1 MDTAIGCIDV
11 REHPGAARR
20 QAAVYG
26 VFAVALVLFLAIA
39 FTGAYGVRTS
49 TVRSSAGGYRLEVRH
64 GRTSRPALA
73 TPFDIT
79 VRRAGGFAG
88 PVFVAV
94 TADYLRMW
102 DENALVPAP
111 SSEVSDGEWVVWEFE
126 PPEGDELRIAYDAR
140 IEPAAQSG
148 RKGRVE
154 VRDESGDPIVGV
166 SFETEVLP

>member
-11 REHPGAARR
+11 REHPGVRRR

-26 VFAVALVLFLAIA
+26 VFAVALVVFLGIA
-39 FTGAYGVRTS
+39 FTGAYGVRAT
-49 TVRSSAGGYRLEVRH
+49 TVRATGGGYQLEVHH

-79 VRRAGGFAG
+79 VRRADGFDG
-88 PVFVAV
+88 PVTVAV
-94 TADYLRMW
+94 TAGYLRMW
-102 DENALVPAP
+102 DENGLVPAP
-111 SSEVSDGEWVVWEFE
+111 ASEVSDGEWVVWEFD
-126 PPEGDELRIAYDAR
+126 PPDGDELRIAYDAR

-154 VRDESGDPIVGV
+154 VRDEAGDPVVGV